1 MERQLWRLW
10 IEQAGKHVTYMVP
23 QPQTALTDAEV
34 RVTPA
39 KPRPV
44 QKRWPMALSIW
55 GAVAV
60 SLAMWAGIVW
70 IISAFMGLFN

>member
-1 MERQLWRLW
+1 
-10 IEQAGKHVTYMVP
+10 MVP
-23 QPQTALTDAEV
+23 QSQPVLTKGHLHEAQ
-34 RVTPA
+34 A
-39 KPRPV
+39 APRPV

-55 GAVAV
+55 AAVAV

>member
-1 MERQLWRLW
+1 M
-10 IEQAGKHVTYMVP
+10 TYMVP
-23 QPQTALTDAEV
+23 QPQAAVREAPV
-34 RVTPA
+34 RVAPA
-39 KPRPV
+39 QPRPV

-70 IISAFMGLFN
+70 IISLFMGLFS